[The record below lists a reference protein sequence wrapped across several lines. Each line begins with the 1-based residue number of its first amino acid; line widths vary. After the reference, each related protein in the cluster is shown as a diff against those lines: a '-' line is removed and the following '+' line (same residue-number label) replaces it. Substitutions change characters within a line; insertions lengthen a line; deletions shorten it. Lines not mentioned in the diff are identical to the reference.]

1 MPPKKI
7 TYRELVERSTA
18 LPPDA
23 ITAKAVQDSLGHRLG
38 PTTFKLMGQVVS
50 LAKQLGLPE
59 TELARRVAAVGQL
72 DPDIRQGVL
81 FEISGDEV
89 EAAFAEPAM
98 SGELG
103 TTAMVACTPSAFI
116 GMCVPQGATVALLRS
131 MHCRA
136 TAGYPWSSDWFRREA
151 FRLSILA
158 GQPTDMDVA
167 RSSMVARID
176 TAWSAMAAECLYEM
190 LRSGEVRVGDDLW
203 VAQAA
208 PRLECWMYQSW
219 LEKLREIR
227 WLSEE
232 FVSRQYVGVSE
243 FVRCLGSGGAWSA
256 SVFDGEDL
264 LRVDSDPSTL
274 KHWFSCFS
282 VVAHG
287 KASYSGGT
295 GVWRVPFM
303 PAREGVG
310 VLALDARLPGRPDA
324 LLRPLRLPGVLWACP
339 KASRQ
344 SRLKDGV
351 TMVDQEGGPVP
362 VMELGDEEALESGVF
377 YLRDET
383 GARVEFWHIGAN
395 GSEKHGKA

>member
-1 MPPKKI
+1 MPQRV
-7 TYRELVERSTA
+7 TYRELVEKSAA
-18 LPPDA
+18 LPPDILA
-23 ITAKAVQDSLGHRLG
+23 AKAIQGSLGYRLG
-38 PTTFKLMGQVVS
+38 PTMFKLMGQVVS
-50 LAKQLGLPE
+50 LARQLGLPE
-59 TELARRVAAVGQL
+59 TEMARKVAAVGQL

-89 EAAFAEPAM
+89 DAVFAEPTM

-103 TTAMVACTPSAFI
+103 ATALVACTPSAFI

-136 TAGYPWSSDWFRREA
+136 AAGHSWSFDWFRREA

-158 GQPTDMDVA
+158 GQPADADVA
-167 RSSMVARID
+167 RSSMVAKVD

-208 PRLECWMYQSW
+208 PRLECWMYQPW
-219 LEKLREIR
+219 LEKLREIG
-227 WLSEE
+227 WLSEA
-232 FVSRQYVGVSE
+232 FVSQQYVGVSE
-243 FVRCLGSGGAWSA
+243 FAACLGSGGAWSA

-264 LRVDSDPSTL
+264 LRADSDPSTL

-282 VVAHG
+282 VAAHG
-287 KASYSGGT
+287 RPSYSGAAGA
-295 GVWRVPFM
+295 WRVPFM

-310 VLALDARLPGRPDA
+310 VLVLDARLPGRPDA
-324 LLRPLRLPGVLWACP
+324 LLRPLRLPGVLWASP
-339 KASRQ
+339 KASRR
-344 SRLKDGV
+344 SERKDGV
-351 TMVDQEGGPVP
+351 TMIDQEGGPVP

-377 YLRDET
+377 YLRDES
-383 GARVEFWHIGAN
+383 GARTEFWHIGAD